1 MGRTR
6 TGGVLAVALVCYVA
20 TAVLQHVAAE
30 PISLR
35 GFGKFAVDRV
45 SSGNAPG
52 IRGSWSQKG
61 IDYAREVAV
70 AIIEKSVSSMHIP
83 DISFDKGTRLFPQRA
98 GAARPDVAC
107 SVRQLARA
115 TRIYTMLDGLMCAH
129 VDAMHVCGCTG
140 AGARRVGPQTPSPVR
155 CPTSCATT

>member
-1 MGRTR
+1 MAITGCSRTR
-6 TGGVLAVALVCYVA
+6 SVLAVALVCYVA
-20 TAVLQHVAAE
+20 TAVLQHAAAE
-30 PISLR
+30 PVSLR

-83 DISFDKGTRLFPQRA
+83 DISFDKGTRLCAQSARVARPGVACF
-98 GAARPDVAC
+98 GAAAG
-107 SVRQLARA
+107 
-115 TRIYTMLDGLMCAH
+115 TRRTG
-129 VDAMHVCGCTG
+129 MHH
-140 AGARRVGPQTPSPVR
+140 A
-155 CPTSCATT
+155 